1 MASKRIII
9 LERTRDERPV
19 FSIAFWADVPVA
31 RQSFYARVGA
41 VSKWIGATA
50 ADNTAIATGQ
60 VVEMIDT
67 ISMPP
72 GATVPQIQAALQ
84 DRWSAFQGEVTNE
97 NKWVRYGTTWDE
109 TAWIAGGA

>member
-1 MASKRIII
+1 MASKRIIV

-19 FSIAFWADVPVA
+19 FAVAFWADVPVA

-60 VVEMIDT
+60 AVELVET

-72 GATVPQIQAALQ
+72 GATTPQIQAALQ
-84 DRWSAFQGEVTNE
+84 DRWSAFQSEVTNE
-97 NKWVRYGTTWDE
+97 NKWTRYGTTWDG